1 MAVHVHANKVETQ
14 PETMSHK
21 VLVLQDGESLAS
33 SVRIWVLLRPGSE
46 AQTNGMQK
54 RIAQSGR
61 AIVKSRA

>member
-1 MAVHVHANKVETQ
+1 
-14 PETMSHK
+14 MSHK